1 MMWLLFGLFVIG
13 ALFAVYVYFFNP
25 TLLGLVG
32 VGTIGAFT
40 SYVIDTYSAFT
51 ARLSDGFNVLT
62 GGDGSAANAL
72 LLVGMALMVFVFIMN
87 GLTTALDKKRNN
99 FSLVR

>member
-13 ALFAVYVYFFNP
+13 AVFAVYVYYFNP
-25 TLLGLVG
+25 TLLGSLG
-32 VGTIGAFT
+32 VGSLGAVG
-40 SYVIDTYSAFT
+40 SYAIDTYSGFS
-51 ARLSDGFNVLT
+51 ARLMDGYNVLT
-62 GGDGSAANAL
+62 GGEGSAANAL